1 MGAIYY
7 KNGVIRPV
15 VAVITGAAVGRKG
28 PIIQVGSA
36 IGSTLGQIAR
46 MTLWQRITLVAAG
59 AGAGIASAFNTP
71 IGGVMFAIGAVSS
84 LFVSARKI
92 PFPGNRDSSSKRR
105 GSNSRL
111 RDSEFS

>member
-1 MGAIYY
+1 MDAIYY

-15 VAVITGAAVGRKG
+15 VAVITGAAVGCKG

-36 IGSTLGQIAR
+36 IGSTLGMA
-46 MTLWQRITLVAAG
+46 LWQRITLVAAG

-71 IGGVMFAIGAVSS
+71 IGGVMFAIGGVSS

-111 RDSEFS
+111 RDSEFR

>member
-1 MGAIYY
+1 MDAIYY

-15 VAVITGAAVGRKG
+15 VAVITGAAVGCKG

-36 IGSTLGQIAR
+36 IGSTLGMA
-46 MTLWQRITLVAAG
+46 LWQRITLVAAG

>member
-1 MGAIYY
+1 MDAIYY

-15 VAVITGAAVGRKG
+15 VAVITGAAVGCKG

-36 IGSTLGQIAR
+36 IGSTLGMA
-46 MTLWQRITLVAAG
+46 LWQRITLVAAG

-71 IGGVMFAIGAVSS
+71 IGGVMFAIGGVSS